1 MMEDKNFVFG
11 IHSTIEAVNSGKEID
26 RILISKGLQ
35 GELYQEL
42 MKLVRQYD
50 IPFQQVPVER
60 INRVTRKN
68 HQGVVAFI
76 SPIAYQPISEI
87 IPMLYE
93 QGKNPLILVL
103 DRITDVRNFG
113 AIARSAEVAGVD
125 AILIPEKGAAQIN
138 ADAVKTSSGALLTIP
153 VCREKNLVNAVRF
166 LKNSGLKAIA
176 ATEKGDRNYFS
187 CEMTSPLVII
197 MGSEETGIDSG
208 LLRIADEWTKI
219 PQLGTIQSLN
229 VSVAAGI
236 MMFEAVRQR
245 ILNC

>member
-1 MMEDKNFVFG
+1 MEDKSFVFG
-11 IHSTIEAVNSGKEID
+11 LHSAIEAINAGKEID
-26 RILISKGLQ
+26 RLLISKGLQ

-42 MKLVRQYD
+42 MRLIRTYE

-60 INRVTRKN
+60 IDRVTRKN
-68 HQGVVAFI
+68 HQGVIAFI
-76 SPIAYQPISEI
+76 SPIAYQPITEI
-87 IPMLYE
+87 IPMLFE
-93 QGKNPLILVL
+93 QGKNPLILLL

-138 ADAVKTSSGALLTIP
+138 ADAIKTSSGALLKIP
-153 VCREKNLVNAVRF
+153 VCREKNLINAVRF
-166 LKNSGLKAIA
+166 LKNSGLKVIA
-176 ATEKGDRNYFS
+176 ASEKGELNYFS
-187 CEMTSPLVII
+187 CEMTQPLVIM

-236 MMFEAVRQR
+236 LMFEAVRQR
-245 ILNC
+245 ILAC

>member
-1 MMEDKNFVFG
+1 MEDKSFVFG
-11 IHSTIEAVNSGKEID
+11 LHSAIEAINAGKEID

-42 MKLVRQYD
+42 MRLIRNYE

-60 INRVTRKN
+60 IDRVTRKN
-68 HQGVVAFI
+68 HQGVIAFI
-76 SPIAYQPISEI
+76 SPIAYQPITEI
-87 IPMLYE
+87 IPMLFE
-93 QGKNPLILVL
+93 QGKNPLILLL

-138 ADAVKTSSGALLTIP
+138 ADAIKTSSGALLTIP
-153 VCREKNLVNAVRF
+153 VCREKNLINAVRF
-166 LKNSGLKAIA
+166 LQNSGLKVVA
-176 ATEKGDRNYFS
+176 ASEKGAINYFS
-187 CEMTSPLVII
+187 CDMTVPLVIV
-197 MGSEETGIDSG
+197 MGSEETGIDASI
-208 LLRIADEWTKI
+208 LKIADEWIKI

-236 MMFEAVRQR
+236 ITFEAVRQR
-245 ILNC
+245 ILLC